1 MFFHNSLWRLPCLG
15 SGSTHSTVATGFAS
29 WESSSSTCE
38 GDKLQLAAGRTSS
51 TSGAGLRLELILLLF
66 LKALQTLKL
75 WSHQVIQKSWLSAAL
90 GRCLVG
96 SCLQGQ
102 EPAWTEKPQRSPYF
116 LFATDSKGLFVA
128 HVQIT
133 PEVAV
138 LSKSW
143 RVSGRAR
150 TIIRRCLRCLRV
162 LRRNTGRWLP
172 KRSWSNLNQLA
183 LD

>member
-1 MFFHNSLWRLPCLG
+1 MNTSTRQTDNLHWKSCFFTTAYKIALPRFRVHPFHSRHWFRFLG
-15 SGSTHSTVATGFAS
+15 ILLLNLRRRQAA
-29 WESSSSTCE
+29 
-38 GDKLQLAAGRTSS
+38 AAGWRQVRIYKAAQGCAWNSS
-51 TSGAGLRLELILLLF
+51 LLLF

-162 LRRNTGRWLP
+162 LRRNTGR
-172 KRSWSNLNQLA
+172 
-183 LD
+183 